1 MSAHLRE
8 GEPNVLP
15 DFLHMNDLACET
27 TGGKILFA
35 TDDFFAP
42 AENLLKKQRPVFHA
56 DLFTEYGKWRDGWET
71 RRKRI
76 PGHDWC
82 IIQLGVPGI
91 IYGFEADTSYLAGNC
106 APWISIQAAFLKPEE
121 VPLLPPRGMR
131 MGTAASDEELQAV
144 KEMKSDEW
152 TFLLPMSEVKSGNLD
167 TARNYFSV
175 TSKQRWTHLRLNLH
189 PDGGIARLKVY
200 GTMLRDW
207 SLSGQN
213 HLSDLVAMVNGGV
226 CIGHSGAQLGHPQ
239 NVLGIGKAK
248 SMKDGWETGRNLER
262 PPVLKVDDKG
272 ILLIPGSEWAVYRL
286 GHSGVIT
293 HIETDTTHFKGNC
306 PDTFKLEACILN
318 IQEEKECISQKWM
331 GKQGPKWSILLPSTK
346 LKPHKRHFFNSTAIQ
361 TLDVFTH
368 VRLTIAPDGGI
379 SRMRL
384 WGFPRALPDTHM

>member
-144 KEMKSDEW
+144 KEFRAHISK
-152 TFLLPMSEVKSGNLD
+152 TTKKCFKEVK
-167 TARNYFSV
+167 
-175 TSKQRWTHLRLNLH
+175 THLAVI
-189 PDGGIARLKVY
+189 PGGLTSQLQPLDVSIFKPFEVFMREEWNKWMAA
-200 GTMLRDW
+200 G
-207 SLSGQN
+207 N
-213 HLSDLVAMVNGGV
+213 HDLAPTGRMKRPTITQV
-226 CIGHSGAQLGHPQ
+226 CEWVKTSWHSGKEEIVQA
-239 NVLGIGKAK
+239 
-248 SMKDGWETGRNLER
+248 
-262 PPVLKVDDKG
+262 
-272 ILLIPGSEWAVYRL
+272 
-286 GHSGVIT
+286 
-293 HIETDTTHFKGNC
+293 FKKC
-306 PDTFKLEACILN
+306 
-318 IQEEKECISQKWM
+318 
-331 GKQGPKWSILLPSTK
+331 
-346 LKPHKRHFFNSTAIQ
+346 
-361 TLDVFTH
+361 
-368 VRLTIAPDGGI
+368 GI
-379 SRMRL
+379 SNAL
-384 WGFPRALPDTHM
+384 DGTEDGVLYEDSEESDVSDCEQQSFIISDSSDDEFYGFNEN